1 MKKGIILLITLFF
14 TTAISL
20 LVLKNIDDTDIFI
33 ERQNYVLNNTQ
44 LLISIKNVQ
53 EEIKDILTDENKNI
67 EDILGEDGISF
78 PVSIEELKIVS
89 TLKNYD
95 RVDVNEIKKNSDET
109 ADTRPVRE
117 LFDEYNIYDYNIFE
131 EVYYLRVKGNDD
143 SIESNK
149 QLDDIINDFIVKSEN
164 QKIEKIR
171 NKLGFSPTAK
181 YELNI
186 NVKYLG
192 TKASA
197 YYLLDGE
204 GEVLY
209 FDISLI

>member
-78 PVSIEELKIVS
+78 PVSIEELKIVLS
-89 TLKNYD
+89 LKNYD
-95 RVDVNEIKKNSDET
+95 RVDVNEIKKSLDET

-131 EVYYLRVKGNDD
+131 EVYYLRVKGND

-171 NKLGFSPTAK
+171 NKLGFSSTAK